1 MADIETEGPHSPT
14 PSGDESLHEAIDPQ
28 IVLLRADLHVLL
40 DLVGA
45 LQDESFAYAE
55 KQASAVDLIRSLE
68 ATVAAQH
75 DQLNS
80 LRIIVSD
87 LSSRLLQQT
96 SDPTQ
101 RSDAPL
107 QPPQEVTQLMPTFP
121 TTMAL
126 CYRCTMYDM

>member
-1 MADIETEGPHSPT
+1 
-14 PSGDESLHEAIDPQ
+14 
-28 IVLLRADLHVLL
+28 
-40 DLVGA
+40 
-45 LQDESFAYAE
+45 
-55 KQASAVDLIRSLE
+55 VDLIRSLE

-87 LSSRLLQQT
+87 LYSRLPQQT

-107 QPPQEVTQLMPTFP
+107 QSPQEVTQLMPTFP

-126 CYRCTMYDM
+126 PPTSPSARLPTSTSQVLSSAIRVTSPRPTNSALRQPPTSRATPPLVS